1 MFHYTLTSKRNMD
14 QTIQSLKE
22 CLSEEKFGVLWE
34 FDIKEK
40 LQSKDIDFDKDY
52 IVLEVCNPQEASR
65 VLKKNQLVGY
75 FLPCKIVVFDDKGK
89 IKVGLPK
96 PSVMIDLVE
105 DEELK
110 EIAID
115 IEKRLISAIDKSIK

>member
-1 MFHYTLTSKRNMD
+1 MFHYTVTSKRNMD
-14 QTIQSLKE
+14 QTIQSLE
-22 CLSEEKFGVLWE
+22 DRLTEEKFGVLWE

-40 LQSKDIDFDKDY
+40 LQSKDIDFDQDY
-52 IVLEVCNPQEASR
+52 IVLEVCNPKEASR

-75 FLPCKIVVFDDKGK
+75 FLPCKIVVYDDNGK
-89 IKVGLPK
+89 IKIGLPK

-110 EIAID
+110 DIALD
-115 IEKRLISAIDKSIK
+115 IEKRLISAIDQSLQ